1 MDLNSFRLCS
11 GLKVIGYFMIL
22 IVLAIVVLSYYA
34 VVVLIWAPRLL
45 DGGFTSFLS
54 FTIIIIFHILGNNL
68 RGVSDL
74 EGLLTMKELT
84 HPKNER
90 DGNKGCLDECVHI
103 RRDNIRNE
111 DILGKVRLC
120 YISINEMRAS
130 WLDNTPPDE
139 QFQEPS
145 GTVTTVEA
153 PKHLA
158 QCKAKMIGKSVL
170 GEPAMTGKLNRIIYG
185 KEAFNYAMGV
195 IKLVMLMWSY
205 IKVVIQDPGSV
216 PENWKLVS
224 EQNIEEGNSVALSD
238 SASIENPTPTLSTE
252 QIERRQSQSRGY
264 CSKCQNG
271 KPPRCRHCSVCQR
284 CVLKMDHHCIWVVNC
299 VGARNYKFFLLFVV
313 YTFLITTLDTL
324 VLLPS
329 FIKFFRQTKDQSLLP
344 GNIAVIFLVFVLNL
358 AFSLSLLCFVI
369 MHASLLSSNTTSV
382 EVYEKKKSVQWKY
395 DMGWKRNFEQVFGAN
410 KALWF
415 FPLFSK
421 RDMEN
426 IPALHGMEFPTRSDA
441 VE

>member
-1 MDLNSFRLCS
+1 MDLNPFRLCS

-54 FTIIIIFHILGNNL
+54 FTIIIIFHIL
-68 RGVSDL
+68 
-74 EGLLTMKELT
+74 
-84 HPKNER
+84 
-90 DGNKGCLDECVHI
+90 
-103 RRDNIRNE
+103 
-111 DILGKVRLC
+111 
-120 YISINEMRAS
+120 
-130 WLDNTPPDE
+130 
-139 QFQEPS
+139 
-145 GTVTTVEA
+145 
-153 PKHLA
+153 
-158 QCKAKMIGKSVL
+158 
-170 GEPAMTGKLNRIIYG
+170 
-185 KEAFNYAMGV
+185 
-195 IKLVMLMWSY
+195 LVMLMWSY

-238 SASIENPTPTLSTE
+238 YASIENPTPTLSTE

-271 KPPRCRHCSVCQR
+271 KPPRCHHCSVCQR

-329 FIKFFRQTKDQSLLP
+329 FIKFFRQTKNQSLLP

-382 EVYEKKKSVQWKY
+382 EVYEKKKSAQWKY

-410 KALWF
+410 KVLWF

-421 RDMEN
+421 KDMEN

>member
-1 MDLNSFRLCS
+1 MDLNPFRLCS

-22 IVLAIVVLSYYA
+22 IVFAIVVLSYYA

-54 FTIIIIFHILGNNL
+54 FTIIIIFHIL
-68 RGVSDL
+68 
-74 EGLLTMKELT
+74 
-84 HPKNER
+84 
-90 DGNKGCLDECVHI
+90 
-103 RRDNIRNE
+103 
-111 DILGKVRLC
+111 
-120 YISINEMRAS
+120 
-130 WLDNTPPDE
+130 
-139 QFQEPS
+139 
-145 GTVTTVEA
+145 
-153 PKHLA
+153 
-158 QCKAKMIGKSVL
+158 
-170 GEPAMTGKLNRIIYG
+170 
-185 KEAFNYAMGV
+185 
-195 IKLVMLMWSY
+195 LVMLMWSY
-205 IKVVIQDPGSV
+205 IRVVVQDPGSV

-238 SASIENPTPTLSTE
+238 YASIENPTPTLSTE

-271 KPPRCRHCSVCQR
+271 KPPRCHHCSVCQR

-329 FIKFFRQTKDQSLLP
+329 FIKFFRQSKNQSLLP

-382 EVYEKKKSVQWKY
+382 EVYEKKKSPQWRY

-410 KALWF
+410 KVLWF

-421 RDMEN
+421 KDMES
-426 IPALHGMEFPTRSDA
+426 IPALHGMEFPTRSD
-441 VE
+441 VVD

>member
-1 MDLNSFRLCS
+1 MDLNPFRLCS
-11 GLKVIGYFMIL
+11 GLKVIVYFMIL

-54 FTIIIIFHILGNNL
+54 FTIIIIFH
-68 RGVSDL
+68 
-74 EGLLTMKELT
+74 
-84 HPKNER
+84 
-90 DGNKGCLDECVHI
+90 
-103 RRDNIRNE
+103 
-111 DILGKVRLC
+111 
-120 YISINEMRAS
+120 
-130 WLDNTPPDE
+130 
-139 QFQEPS
+139 
-145 GTVTTVEA
+145 
-153 PKHLA
+153 
-158 QCKAKMIGKSVL
+158 VL
-170 GEPAMTGKLNRIIYG
+170 
-185 KEAFNYAMGV
+185 
-195 IKLVMLMWSY
+195 LVMLMWSY

-224 EQNIEEGNSVALSD
+224 EQNIEAGNSVALSD
-238 SASIENPTPTLSTE
+238 YASIENPTPTLSTE

-271 KPPRCRHCSVCQR
+271 KPPRCHHCSVCQR

-313 YTFLITTLDTL
+313 YTFLATTLNTL

-329 FIKFFRQTKDQSLLP
+329 FIKFFRQTKNQSLLP

-382 EVYEKKKSVQWKY
+382 EVYEKKKSTQWKY
-395 DMGWKRNFEQVFGAN
+395 DMGCRRNFEQVFGAN

-421 RDMEN
+421 KDMEN
-426 IPALHGMEFPTRSDA
+426 IAALHGMEFPTRSDA

>member
-1 MDLNSFRLCS
+1 MDLNPFRLCS

-22 IVLAIVVLSYYA
+22 IVFAIVVLSYYA

-54 FTIIIIFHILGNNL
+54 FTIIIIFHIL
-68 RGVSDL
+68 
-74 EGLLTMKELT
+74 
-84 HPKNER
+84 
-90 DGNKGCLDECVHI
+90 
-103 RRDNIRNE
+103 
-111 DILGKVRLC
+111 
-120 YISINEMRAS
+120 
-130 WLDNTPPDE
+130 
-139 QFQEPS
+139 
-145 GTVTTVEA
+145 
-153 PKHLA
+153 
-158 QCKAKMIGKSVL
+158 
-170 GEPAMTGKLNRIIYG
+170 
-185 KEAFNYAMGV
+185 
-195 IKLVMLMWSY
+195 LVMLMWSY

-238 SASIENPTPTLSTE
+238 YASIENPTPTLSTE

-271 KPPRCRHCSVCQR
+271 KPPRCHHCSVCQR

-329 FIKFFRQTKDQSLLP
+329 FIKFFRQSKNQSLLP

-382 EVYEKKKSVQWKY
+382 EVYEKKKSPQWRY

-410 KALWF
+410 KVLWF

-421 RDMEN
+421 KDMES
-426 IPALHGMEFPTRSDA
+426 IPALHGMEFPTRSD
-441 VE
+441 VVD